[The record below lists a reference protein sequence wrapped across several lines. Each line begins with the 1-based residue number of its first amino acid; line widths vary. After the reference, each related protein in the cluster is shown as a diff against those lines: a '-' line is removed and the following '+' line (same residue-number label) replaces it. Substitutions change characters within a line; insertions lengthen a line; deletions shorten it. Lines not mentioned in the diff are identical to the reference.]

1 MLTRRNLLRA
11 SSGLAG
17 AAGLGLLGL
26 PTRAFAA
33 ASGSQLKF
41 LFVMNYGGWDPTRV
55 FASEF
60 ANPNVDMERG
70 ADEATLGDLRFVDHA
85 ARPSVRTFFEKYAER
100 SVIFNGL
107 LVPSVAHDNCL
118 RIALTGSTA
127 QDRSDWGAIM
137 AGSRSAD
144 FPIPQVVVGGPSY
157 PGEFGA
163 FVTRTGT
170 SGQIEGLL
178 SGDIAA
184 WSDIPV
190 GRPAARADDVMDAYL
205 ARRFSA
211 AADFARPGR
220 EAALRQGLE
229 VALDRSRYLK
239 DLLNLV
245 TWNTSS
251 FAGQMRLATDLL
263 ALQVSRVATLSFSSG
278 GWDTHAANDAGQ
290 SANFES
296 LFSHLN
302 DLVALLE
309 EQPGESTATLADET
323 VIVVL
328 SEMGRTPLL
337 NANQG
342 KDHWPYTSALVM
354 GPGLVGGRVIGGYDS
369 YYYGRTVDPTSG
381 DLHDGGTSLSSEV
394 LGATLLTLAGVDP
407 AEYTPGVSAVTAV
420 IA

>member
-1 MLTRRNLLRA
+1 
-11 SSGLAG
+11 
-17 AAGLGLLGL
+17 
-26 PTRAFAA
+26 
-33 ASGSQLKF
+33 
-41 LFVMNYGGWDPTRV
+41 V
-55 FASEF
+55 FATEF
-60 ANPNVDMERG
+60 ANPNVDMERD
-70 ADEATLGDLRFVDHA
+70 AEEASIGDLRFVDHA
-85 ARPSVRTFFEKYAER
+85 NRPSVRTFFERYGRK

-107 LVPSVAHDNCL
+107 LVPSVAHENCL

-127 QDRSDWGAIM
+127 QDRSDWGAIL
-137 AGSRSAD
+137 AGSRSSD
-144 FPIPQVVVGGPSY
+144 FPIPQVVVGGPSF

-184 WSDIPV
+184 WSDTPV

-205 ARRFSA
+205 ARRFAA

-245 TWNTSS
+245 NWNTSS
-251 FAGQMRLATDLL
+251 FSGQMRLATDLL
-263 ALQVSRVATLSFSSG
+263 GLQVSRVATLAFSYNS
-278 GWDTHAANDAGQ
+278 WDTHVANDTNQ
-290 SANFES
+290 SANFEA
-296 LFSHLN
+296 LFSNLN
-302 DLVALLE
+302 DLMAMLQ
-309 EQPGESTATLADET
+309 EQPGETTATLAEET
-323 VIVVL
+323 VLVVL

-337 NANQG
+337 NGGEG

-354 GPGLVGGRVIGGYDS
+354 GPGLAGGRVIGGYDS
-369 YYYGRTVDPTSG
+369 YYYGRTVDPASG
-381 DLHDGGTSLSSEV
+381 DVTDGGTSLSSEV

-407 AEYTPGVSAVTAV
+407 AEYTPGVSAVTAA
-420 IA
+420 IG

>member
-1 MLTRRNLLRA
+1 MLTRRSLL
-11 SSGLAG
+11 SSSLVG
-17 AAGLGLLGL
+17 AAGLGLLGV
-26 PTRAFAA
+26 PGRALAA
-33 ASGSQLKF
+33 PSGSRLKF

-55 FASEF
+55 FATEF
-60 ANPNVDMERG
+60 ANPNVDMERD
-70 ADEATLGDLRFVDHA
+70 AEEASIGDLRFVDHA
-85 ARPSVRTFFEKYAER
+85 NRPSVRTFFERYGRK

-107 LVPSVAHDNCL
+107 LVPSVAHENCL

-127 QDRSDWGAIM
+127 QDRSDWGAIL
-137 AGSRSAD
+137 AGSRSSD
-144 FPIPQVVVGGPSY
+144 FPIPQVVVGGPSF

-184 WSDIPV
+184 WSDTPV

-205 ARRFSA
+205 ARRFAA
-211 AADFARPGR
+211 AADYSRPGR

-245 TWNTSS
+245 NWNTSS
-251 FAGQMRLATDLL
+251 FSGQMRLATDLL
-263 ALQVSRVATLSFSSG
+263 GLQVSRVATLAFSYNS
-278 GWDTHAANDAGQ
+278 WDTHVANDTNQ
-290 SANFES
+290 SANFEA
-296 LFSHLN
+296 LFSNLN
-302 DLVALLE
+302 DLMAMLQ
-309 EQPGESTATLADET
+309 EQPGETTATLAEET
-323 VIVVL
+323 VLVVL

-337 NANQG
+337 NGGEG

-354 GPGLVGGRVIGGYDS
+354 GPGLAGGRVIGGYDS
-369 YYYGRTVDPTSG
+369 YYYGRTVDPASG
-381 DLHDGGTSLSSEV
+381 DVTDGGTSLSSEV

-407 AEYTPGVSAVTAV
+407 AEYTPGVSAVTAA
-420 IA
+420 IG